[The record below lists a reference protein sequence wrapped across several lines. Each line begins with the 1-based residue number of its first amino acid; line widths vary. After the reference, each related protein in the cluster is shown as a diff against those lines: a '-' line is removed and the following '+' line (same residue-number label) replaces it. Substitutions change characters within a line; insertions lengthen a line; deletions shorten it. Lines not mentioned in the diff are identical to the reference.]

1 MIGDRWG
8 VTEGEVLRSYPCDEL
23 VASPVLQAWRGVDV
37 RAPAAAVWAWV
48 AQVRLAPY
56 SYDYID
62 NHGRRSPRVLMALPE
77 PRPGE
82 PFTTSGGRARGRIVS
97 VDPGQQLTGTIMGA
111 FMSYVLVPHDGGT
124 RLLLKVAMRAPR
136 WAAPG
141 LCVGDLIMAR
151 RQLLN
156 LKHLAEVH
164 HLQGTGLSRGPRDSS
179 GPGELD
185 GERPRRPLVERRVAD
200 QEPVVEDAVG
210 HVHQHVEVRVS
221 RELPGNPAA
230 LQQFAQR
237 RSPDG
242 GEVREHLRDML
253 IVLRFGDYLPEPVGI
268 ALIFQAR
275 EAVGEERRQVASER
289 ASLPFGDDNPRMA
302 RQGVGDHGALGRPP
316 PVNRLPSH
324 AGLLGDRVDRQGSR
338 PGSAEQPEGGI
349 EDRVLRRVVAPS
361 ARVRTAGSVTHDMT
375 IST

>member
-56 SYDYID
+56 SYDFID
-62 NHGRRSPRVLMALPE
+62 NLGRHSPRSLVALPE

-97 VDPGQQLTGTIMGA
+97 VDPGRQLTGTIMGA
-111 FMSYVLVPHDGGT
+111 FMSYVLVPQDGGT

-141 LCVGDLIMAR
+141 LCVGDLVMAR

-156 LKHLAEVH
+156 LKHLAERH
-164 HLQGTGLSRGPRDSS
+164 HLQGTGLSRK
-179 GPGELD
+179 PGELD
-185 GERPRRPLVERRVAD
+185 GERPRRLLVERRVPD
-200 QEPVVEDAVG
+200 QESVVEHAVG

-221 RELPGNPAA
+221 RELPGSPAA
-230 LQQFAQR
+230 LQQFAQCR
-237 RSPDG
+237 PPDG
-242 GEVREHLRDML
+242 GEVREHLRHML

-268 ALIFQAR
+268 ALVFQAR
-275 EAVGEERRQVASER
+275 EAVGEERRQVAGER
-289 ASLPFGDDNPRMA
+289 ASFPFGDDNPRVA
-302 RQGVGDHGALGRPP
+302 RQGVGDHGAFGGPP

-349 EDRVLRRVVAPS
+349 EDCVLRRVIAPS